1 MAGRSRKKFMPLGVS
16 SSHKLDPDYVK
27 LNEFAESVKQSYLKG
42 YGKQ

>member
-1 MAGRSRKKFMPLGVS
+1 MAGRSRKKLTPKGMS
-16 SSHKLDPDYVK
+16 SSHKLDADYVK